1 MSSRDAMGSGA
12 HRPRLVHITTTDMSL
27 DWLLGPQL
35 EAFADAGFEVLGA
48 SAAGPHVEAIEA
60 RGVRHIPL
68 THATRAMAPHRDLL
82 ALRELYDVFVRER
95 PTIVHTHNPKPGL
108 YGRLA
113 ARAAR
118 VPVVVNT
125 VHGLYALP
133 DDPVSKRA
141 VVYGLELLAAS
152 CSDAELLQ
160 NPEDLPVLERLGV
173 ARHKLHLL
181 GNGVDLVRF
190 DAQRIDADT
199 ARRLRAEIGAGP
211 GDVVVGAV
219 GRLVREKGYP
229 ELFEAVERARA
240 DCPSLKLVV
249 VGPSEPDKADAMDSA
264 ELARAEQEAGV
275 VFMGHRDDVDDLY
288 GAMDAYVLA
297 SHREGFPRSAME
309 AAAMSLPIVAT
320 DIRGCRQVVDHGRT
334 GLLVPLGDVGRLA
347 EALSIVAGDP
357 VRRQAMGEAARRKA
371 RVEFD
376 QRRVIDMTL
385 AVYRARLSAR
395 SA

>member
-334 GLLVPLGDVGRLA
+334 GLLVPPGDVGRLA